1 MAMAVGQ
8 TLERKR
14 RLMVEAGTG
23 VGKSLAYLTPLALW
37 TARTGKRAVVATH
50 TINLQEQLAD
60 HDVPAVAELLGER
73 VSVAVLKG
81 RNHYLSLR
89 RWQRFLA
96 TPDVTGHE
104 PDIVSMRFKLKILT
118 WLAMTITGDRSE
130 IYLAGEEEQL
140 WRRVASDVTD
150 CLGPAC
156 AN

>member
-1 MAMAVGQ
+1 
-8 TLERKR
+8 KR

-37 TARTGKRAVVATH
+37 ASRTGKRAVVATH
-50 TINLQEQLAD
+50 TVNLQEQLD
-60 HDVPAVAELLGER
+60 DP

-96 TPDVTGHE
+96 ASDIAGHE
-104 PDIVSMRFKLKILT
+104 PDIASIRFKLKILV
-118 WLAMTITGDRSE
+118 WLASTTTGDRAE
-130 IYLAGEEEQL
+130 VALAGDEEQL

-156 AN
+156 ANWPNARCHMVSA